1 MTGNIEY
8 SDLILTNTLLISI
21 LVSWYHLHYWS
32 VFLLKLNPFSL
43 QTSIHWMYFYW
54 KIGYGGGVVPNQNH
68 PTRRPYHWLLFHL
81 WQQAMRYHGDQS
93 RQLWNLAYS
102 QRCDREVRDTFLFLQ
117 IIQNKWYLTWL
128 SGIFL
133 IQFAYKTNVQ
143 NFLSYLQD
151 IL

>member
-1 MTGNIEY
+1 
-8 SDLILTNTLLISI
+8 
-21 LVSWYHLHYWS
+21 
-32 VFLLKLNPFSL
+32 
-43 QTSIHWMYFYW
+43 MYFNW
-54 KIGYGGGVVPNQNH
+54 KIGYGGGVVSNQTH

-117 IIQNKWYLTWL
+117 IPQNKWYLTWL

-133 IQFAYKTNVQ
+133 LPVEPKLLVCEHGDGLSLNSICLQNKCPEFFNILTRYPVIFA
-143 NFLSYLQD
+143 
-151 IL
+151 II